1 MDALKELGS
10 MMDPENLSMEIFG
23 KSYNDLNASEMKVLL
38 PLMEKLN
45 ARIQGI
51 DLIPSKRNGGI
62 ISLNQ
67 LTQPIGYR

>member
-23 KSYNDLNASEMKVLL
+23 KSYNDLNALEMKVLL

-45 ARIQGI
+45 ERIQGI
-51 DLIPSKRNGGI
+51 DSIRLKNGGI
-62 ISLNQ
+62 VSLNQ
-67 LTQPIGYR
+67 MTRPIGYR

>member
-23 KSYNDLNASEMKVLL
+23 KSYNDLNALEMKVLL

-45 ARIQGI
+45 ERIQGI
-51 DLIPSKRNGGI
+51 DLIRLKNGGI
-62 ISLNQ
+62 VSLNQ
-67 LTQPIGYR
+67 MTRPIGYR